1 MRHTSLYS
9 HFSHFSLINE
19 ELAVDQHWFP
29 DWIFNITELRLTD
42 NIEMNKYWEITWQTC
57 LFLCRFSAS
66 FRNLAATW
74 GLWFP
79 VAMRGHPPCS
89 SWWWSIHTPSS
100 LKPSRSSDC
109 TNCTLSNTV
118 SWQRALLPSC
128 ILMLIPST
136 LPFSP
141 ELLSIYRS

>member
-29 DWIFNITELRLTD
+29 DRLFNITELRLTD

-57 LFLCRFSAS
+57 LFLCRFSAP

-109 TNCTLSNTV
+109 TSLASLQYCQLAEGPSAFLHLNVNTQHSAILSRTTLS
-118 SWQRALLPSC
+118 
-128 ILMLIPST
+128 I
-136 LPFSP
+136 
-141 ELLSIYRS
+141 